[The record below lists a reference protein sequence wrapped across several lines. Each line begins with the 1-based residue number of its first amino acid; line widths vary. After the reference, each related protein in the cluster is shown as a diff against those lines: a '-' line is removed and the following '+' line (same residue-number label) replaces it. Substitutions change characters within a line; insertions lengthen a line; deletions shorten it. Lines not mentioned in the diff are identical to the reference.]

1 MRTHSVTLV
10 IFVLVTPR
18 YMVLSWGKTPLGER
32 RSVSKGPEEEDGGM
46 KKSLG
51 LICIVLAASWAVA
64 QQDATAVEPMDQTPV
79 FRVKVVS
86 RSTKAVNYR
95 HRGGSPSWTS
105 KEPA

>member
-1 MRTHSVTLV
+1 
-10 IFVLVTPR
+10 
-18 YMVLSWGKTPLGER
+18 
-32 RSVSKGPEEEDGGM
+32 M

-51 LICIVLAASWAVA
+51 LMCMMLAASCAVA
-64 QQDATAVEPMDQTPV
+64 QQSTTAVEPMDQTPV

-95 HRGGSPSWTS
+95 HRGGSSTS